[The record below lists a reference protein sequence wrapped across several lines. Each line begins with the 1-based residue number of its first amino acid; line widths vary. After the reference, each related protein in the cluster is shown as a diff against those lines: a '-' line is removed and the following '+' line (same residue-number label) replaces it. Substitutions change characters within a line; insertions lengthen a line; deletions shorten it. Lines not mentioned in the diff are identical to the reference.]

1 MDGDYRVMLVVTDG
15 MGIASQPVW
24 TTVNVNTNTPPVA
37 DARPGSPIIVGGRTG
52 VQLDGSQSYDPDGND
67 ITYQWSCFSWP
78 GSNASPPTPAP
89 QLDGANT
96 ATPTVWTDVYGDY
109 TLQLV
114 VSDGLANSAPSYVT
128 VSFDNIKPVANAG
141 SYPAK
146 AVGYP
151 LFLDGS
157 GSTDAN
163 GDPLTY
169 QWSLVSAP
177 TGSSATLNALTE
189 KATFMADLPG
199 DYVVSLVVNDGRL
212 SSDPNNTTVTFLT
225 KQDAASDNLTGTVEV
240 VTSIPPSQAA
250 AVFVNTNMQNALT
263 NKINEALKL
272 IDQKKYSQALNKL
285 QNDILP
291 KTNGCHDSGAPDAND
306 WIKDCA
312 TQQQVYPFVVQTI
325 ELLQGLQ

>member
-1 MDGDYRVMLVVTDG
+1 VCDVPAATTFALPPVAIIDPHEAVAPGTLVTLNGGNSFDPDQNYPLMNYRWKITNLPPLPPGQPLPKEEAKEERDPLSFSFTPTMDGDYRVMLVVTDS

-24 TTVNVNTNTPPVA
+24 TTVNVNTNNPPVA

-114 VSDGLANSAPSYVT
+114 VS
-128 VSFDNIKPVANAG
+128 
-141 SYPAK
+141 
-146 AVGYP
+146 
-151 LFLDGS
+151 
-157 GSTDAN
+157 
-163 GDPLTY
+163 
-169 QWSLVSAP
+169 
-177 TGSSATLNALTE
+177 
-189 KATFMADLPG
+189 
-199 DYVVSLVVNDGRL
+199 DGRL